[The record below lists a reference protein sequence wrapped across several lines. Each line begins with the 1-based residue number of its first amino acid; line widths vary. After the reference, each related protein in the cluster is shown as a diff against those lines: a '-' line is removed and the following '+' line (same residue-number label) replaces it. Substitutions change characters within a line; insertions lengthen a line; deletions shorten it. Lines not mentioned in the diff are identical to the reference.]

1 MIPRR
6 RVCRSG
12 GKGATHSSLM
22 WSSFQSLGSMP
33 GGTSSRL
40 SLSAMDHA
48 SELVVVKSVGG
59 MKSREAKGNSAMT
72 AVSGIER
79 ASGRMLSGGPVKPP
93 YAASARATTTQER
106 QPMCARRVVIDDRS
120 HYCSNPSAPHPSSIR
135 PFLQSPCLARRH
147 PRIHC
152 LSEHVT
158 PHCTAPGRNK
168 LSASR
173 ADIDTTST
181 LPVIPEEKIKRRKSA
196 TDIVFP
202 PLLLC

>member
-1 MIPRR
+1 
-6 RVCRSG
+6 
-12 GKGATHSSLM
+12 
-22 WSSFQSLGSMP
+22 
-33 GGTSSRL
+33 
-40 SLSAMDHA
+40 
-48 SELVVVKSVGG
+48 
-59 MKSREAKGNSAMT
+59 MKSREAKGNSAVT